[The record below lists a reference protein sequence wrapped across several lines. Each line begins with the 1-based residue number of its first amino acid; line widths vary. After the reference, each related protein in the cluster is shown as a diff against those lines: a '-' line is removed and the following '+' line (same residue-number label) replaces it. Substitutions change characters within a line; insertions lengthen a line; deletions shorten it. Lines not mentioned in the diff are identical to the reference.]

1 MNSARNQLAGLQ
13 LIHKALLGGQLLF
26 AAVLFFLMY
35 TGKAEPGWR
44 SLDRVLQALAIAV
57 AAIAYLGG
65 SKWYFTKKLQAARN
79 STSIQQKFDHFKKGS
94 LVQWALLELATLF
107 ALISFLL
114 TGNLA
119 FFMMAVMLIF
129 IFALLYPGPTKLA
142 ILLRET
148 PEDLKML

>member
-1 MNSARNQLAGLQ
+1 MSTSGKQLAGLQ
-13 LIHKALLGGQLLF
+13 LIHKALLGGQVLF
-26 AAVLFFLMY
+26 AALLFILLY
-35 TGKAEPGWR
+35 TGKIEPGWQ
-44 SLDRVLQALAIAV
+44 SLDRMLQVIALIVAAV
-57 AAIAYLGG
+57 AYLAG
-65 SKWYFTKKLQAARN
+65 SKWYFTKKLQEARDAQG
-79 STSIQQKFDHFKKGS
+79 IQEKFTHFKKGS
-94 LVQWALLELATLF
+94 LVQWGLLEMATLF

-148 PEDLKML
+148 PEDLKAI